1 MKKVLGLLL
10 DSFVVAMN
18 VVNGL
23 YAYDKGYTF
32 FSVLSFTV
40 VIASLKIIL
49 IETIAIWAMVVFVL
63 IFVPEE
69 D

>member
-49 IETIAIWAMVVFVL
+49 IETI
-63 IFVPEE
+63 EE
-69 D
+69 RS